1 MPSFLVV
8 IKNAT
13 WQIGSHIKQSLVNPI
28 FIMFPF
34 YGNETHI
41 TNIHRKL
48 DPKWCTGRINYDE
61 DEKNIGSFFFFS
73 NSLFLSLKGLPEKE
87 PQENI

>member
-1 MPSFLVV
+1 MPSFLAV

-48 DPKWCTGRINYDE
+48 DPK
-61 DEKNIGSFFFFS
+61 
-73 NSLFLSLKGLPEKE
+73 
-87 PQENI
+87 

>member
-1 MPSFLVV
+1 MPSFLAV

-41 TNIHRKL
+41 RNMYRKL
-48 DPKWCTGRINYDE
+48 GPKWCTGRINYDE
-61 DEKNIGSFFFFS
+61 DEKNIDSFFS
-73 NSLFLSLKGLPEKE
+73 NSLFLS
-87 PQENI
+87 